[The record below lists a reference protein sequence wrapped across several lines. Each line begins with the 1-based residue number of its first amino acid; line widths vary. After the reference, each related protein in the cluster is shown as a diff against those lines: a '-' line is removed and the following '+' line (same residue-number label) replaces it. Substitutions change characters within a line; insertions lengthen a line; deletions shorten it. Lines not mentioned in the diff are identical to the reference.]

1 MSVDCQFAYILQ
13 SKCGVGQPG
22 AHVPHQSC
30 YPHSCTYWEDF
41 FTGQAKEASIKTRHL
56 HVSCTITRT
65 PTQPHAHAYIYTH
78 THTCS
83 PEFYYSCGR
92 TSQIWQL
99 NSSAMTASP
108 SDRISYLARHKTA
121 PAGHIEHRPQ
131 FVYGCGR
138 TSSIWQ
144 SQPRARSWSNP
155 VVRPRTAE
163 LARPKQT
170 HSDYRPNRQVRNCWV
185 CNG

>member
-65 PTQPHAHAYIYTH
+65 PTQPHAHMHIRLHLHTH
-78 THTCS
+78 THMQSWVLLQLWTDFS
-83 PEFYYSCGR
+83 DLAIEFLSHDCLSLRSYLLFGKTQDS
-92 TSQIWQL
+92 TSWPYRAQTPVCVRLWKNLIHM
-99 NSSAMTASP
+99 AITAS
-108 SDRISYLARHKTA
+108 S
-121 PAGHIEHRPQ
+121 
-131 FVYGCGR
+131 
-138 TSSIWQ
+138 
-144 SQPRARSWSNP
+144 
-155 VVRPRTAE
+155 
-163 LARPKQT
+163 
-170 HSDYRPNRQVRNCWV
+170 
-185 CNG
+185 